1 MLMSRLK
8 RLQPGNRVR
17 RVYQF
22 RGLEF
27 RLVAQGHL
35 GTGSFG
41 RLYLN
46 QPERPDK
53 KRPGKYGTSRFA
65 GSFLYAEYPV

>member
-1 MLMSRLK
+1 M
-8 RLQPGNRVR
+8 
-17 RVYQF
+17 
-22 RGLEF
+22 
-27 RLVAQGHL
+27 VAQGHL
-35 GTGSFG
+35 GTGSLG